1 MRILEIAPP
10 WFSVPPTGYGG
21 IEWIIA
27 LLADGLVEA
36 GHEVTLLASGR
47 SATLARLEPVFD
59 TPPSERIGDAWCET
73 RHVTRGY
80 LRRHEFDLI
89 HDHTGTVGPALGALL
104 DGPSVVNTLHGPW
117 TEDVA
122 ALHALLA
129 PRLALVAISH
139 DQARRA
145 PAGVTVAA
153 VVPNGIPLD
162 SFAVRR
168 ERRGTSGYLVYVGR
182 ANREKGP
189 EVAVEVAR
197 RLGRR
202 LKMLVKINEP
212 AEQAYW
218 RDVVAP
224 GLEEVDAELVGD
236 PSMADKAGLL
246 AGADAT
252 LFPAQWPEPFGL
264 VMAESMACGT
274 PVVGFGN
281 GAVSEVVAD
290 GETGFVVAPG
300 DVDGLCAAVDRVGQV
315 DPSACRRRV
324 EQQFSGARMIDGY
337 QDLFVRLIADPTS
350 VVDVAAAPAGTR
362 QPTPGLIHL
371 RS

>member
-10 WFSVPPTGYGG
+10 WFSVPPSGYGG
-21 IEWIIA
+21 IEWIVA

-36 GHEVTLLASGR
+36 GHEVTLLASGG
-47 SATLARLEPVFD
+47 SVTLARLESVYD
-59 TPPSERIGDAWCET
+59 APPSKQIGDPWYET
-73 RHVTRGY
+73 RHVAVGY
-80 LRRHEFDLI
+80 LQRDDFDLV
-89 HDHTGTVGPALGALL
+89 HDHTGTVGPSLGALL
-104 DGPSVVNTLHGPW
+104 DGPPVVNTLHGPW
-117 TEDVA
+117 TYEVG

-129 PRLALVAISH
+129 PRLHLVAISH

-145 PAGVTVAA
+145 PADVPVAG
-153 VVPNGIPLD
+153 VVPNGIPVDGFPL
-162 SFAVRR
+162 RR
-168 ERRGTSGYLVYVGR
+168 ERRGTGGYLAYVGR

-202 LKMLVKINEP
+202 LKMLMKINEP

-218 RDVVAP
+218 RDVVVPRLKGA
-224 GLEEVDAELVGD
+224 DAELVGD
-236 PSMADKAGLL
+236 LSMAEKALLL

-274 PVVGFGN
+274 PVVGYGD
-281 GAVSEVVAD
+281 GAVPEVVAD

-300 DVDGLCAAVDRVGQV
+300 DLDGLCSAVERVGQIE
-315 DPSACRRRV
+315 PLACRARV
-324 EQQFSGARMIDGY
+324 EQHFSGEAMVAGYAELFARLAG
-337 QDLFVRLIADPTS
+337 QAP
-350 VVDVAAAPAGTR
+350 VAVANGGLPAGVA
-362 QPTPGLIHL
+362 PHEPVLAEFW
-371 RS
+371 S

>member
-10 WFSVPPTGYGG
+10 WFSVPPSGYGG
-21 IEWIIA
+21 IEWIVA

-36 GHEVTLLASGR
+36 GHDVTLLASGG
-47 SATLARLEPVFD
+47 SVTLARLEPVFD
-59 TPPSERIGDAWCET
+59 VPPSEQIGDAWCET
-73 RHVTRGY
+73 RHVTAGY

-104 DGPSVVNTLHGPW
+104 DGPPVVNTLHGPW
-117 TEDVA
+117 TDEVA

-129 PRLALVAISH
+129 PRLHLAAISH

-145 PAGVTVAA
+145 PAGVTVAG

-162 SFAVRR
+162 SFPVRR

-197 RLGRR
+197 RLGRP

-224 GLEEVDAELVGD
+224 GQQEADAELVGD
-236 PSMADKAGLL
+236 LSMADKAGLL

-274 PVVGFGN
+274 PVVGYGN
-281 GAVSEVVAD
+281 GAVPEVVAD

-300 DVDGLCAAVDRVGQV
+300 DLDGLCAAVDRVGLI
-315 DPSACRRRV
+315 DPLACRRRV
-324 EQQFSGARMIDGY
+324 EQHFSGARMIGGY
-337 QDLFVRLIADPTS
+337 EDLFRRLTEQFTPAVAS
-350 VVDVAAAPAGTR
+350 EAAAPVATPP
-362 QPTPGLIHL
+362 PTPDLIHL
-371 RS
+371 S